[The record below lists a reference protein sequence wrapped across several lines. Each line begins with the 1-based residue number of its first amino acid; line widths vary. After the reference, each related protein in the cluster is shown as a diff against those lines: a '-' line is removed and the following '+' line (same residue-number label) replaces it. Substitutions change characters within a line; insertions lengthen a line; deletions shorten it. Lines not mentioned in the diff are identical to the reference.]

1 MWAMMQK
8 FRTKACFV
16 VTATVRMLGIMNAVL
31 VIGALV
37 SVAGVV
43 LLVNLGGAADY
54 AIRHLTS
61 RSLGTLP
68 PGFAAS
74 KEGFQ
79 VYALLVLGIGLIF
92 LGLGAAAKKDQAD
105 PEDEERIDLE
115 ALFRCRETWRQ
126 RAKRSRGEMP
136 DRVIRR
142 PAEVDQQ
149 NDAGHA
155 HEGAYHEHCVH
166 DP

>member
-16 VTATVRMLGIMNAVL
+16 VTATVRMLGIVNAVL
-31 VIGALV
+31 LIGALV

-43 LLVNLGGAADY
+43 LLVNLAGAADY
-54 AIRHLTS
+54 TIRHLTS

-92 LGLGAAAKKDQAD
+92 LGLGAAATAVTAG
-105 PEDEERIDLE
+105 IVLIGVGLT
-115 ALFRCRETWRQ
+115 AFAITSVL
-126 RAKRSRGEMP
+126 AIRGE
-136 DRVIRR
+136 V
-142 PAEVDQQ
+142 AT
-149 NDAGHA
+149 AKGKKS
-155 HEGAYHEHCVH
+155 
-166 DP
+166 

>member
-1 MWAMMQK
+1 MCAMMQK

-16 VTATVRMLGIMNAVL
+16 VTATVRMLGIVNAVL

-92 LGLGAAAKKDQAD
+92 LGLGAAATAVTAG
-105 PEDEERIDLE
+105 IVLIGVGLT
-115 ALFRCRETWRQ
+115 AFAITSVL
-126 RAKRSRGEMP
+126 AIRGEVATA
-136 DRVIRR
+136 R
-142 PAEVDQQ
+142 
-149 NDAGHA
+149 GKKS
-155 HEGAYHEHCVH
+155 
-166 DP
+166 